1 MTAARATSVAALAA
15 ALALGACA
23 AVPQRLQAPKVV
35 AALALAPYA
44 VHEECIVLDA
54 GERIGYLFR
63 AAVPVAFNVH
73 FRDGNAVIQ
82 PIERAHSTGESGEF
96 AADRDQVYCLA
107 WEAGALGS
115 SLDYRIAPLRR

>member
-1 MTAARATSVAALAA
+1 MTNARARGRAVLAAAFALAA
-15 ALALGACA
+15 CA
-23 AVPQRLQAPKVV
+23 SPPQRLTAPKVV

-44 VHEECIVLDA
+44 VHEECIVLDS

-63 AAVPVAFNVH
+63 AAVPVAFDIH
-73 FRDGNAVIQ
+73 FRDGNAVIE
-82 PIERAHSTGESGEF
+82 PIASAHTRGESGEF